1 MSCAVVGILLTDLNF
16 ILVYYFYKRL
26 PGGYQFLVV
35 APILEGLLGGEYT
48 IANSTIAPV
57 VLSFPLSRSIL
68 HVRKRTRVHGRLHP
82 AL

>member
-35 APILEGLLGGEYT
+35 APILEGLLGGKRI
-48 IANSTIAPV
+48 IAHSTIVTV
-57 VLSFPLSRSIL
+57 VLSSPLLRPIL